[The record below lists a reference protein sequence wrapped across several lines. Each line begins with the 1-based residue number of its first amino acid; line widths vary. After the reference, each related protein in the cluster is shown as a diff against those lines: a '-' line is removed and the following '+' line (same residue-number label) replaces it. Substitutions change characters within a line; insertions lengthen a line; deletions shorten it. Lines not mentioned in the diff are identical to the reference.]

1 MKEKMTDAQS
11 KTESRQ
17 EFKPIEKTIRAK
29 LAVLRENEKT
39 GWNRIVTVTR
49 WGEGGKFK
57 LDIRDWDEKMNRST
71 KGMTFSREEVKKL
84 RSILS
89 IIDLSIIDEYS
100 GSAIPLADFTEEEAV
115 AVPVNNDLLKRGGT
129 GEEEDDDDVEMKSAV

>member
-71 KGMTFSREEVKKL
+71 KGMTFSH
-84 RSILS
+84 
-89 IIDLSIIDEYS
+89 
-100 GSAIPLADFTEEEAV
+100 
-115 AVPVNNDLLKRGGT
+115 
-129 GEEEDDDDVEMKSAV
+129 